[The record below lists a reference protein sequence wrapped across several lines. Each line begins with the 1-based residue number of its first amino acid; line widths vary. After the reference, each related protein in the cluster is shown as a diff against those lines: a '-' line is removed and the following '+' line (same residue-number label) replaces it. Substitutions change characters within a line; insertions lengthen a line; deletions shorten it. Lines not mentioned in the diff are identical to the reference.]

1 VKLEQIRPNIFSL
14 TATSHELSALVAAGR
29 MAADAM
35 QEDPK
40 APPEALELLNRVL
53 REFDAARAGLRDENG
68 R

>member
-1 VKLEQIRPNIFSL
+1 
-14 TATSHELSALVAAGR
+14 

-35 QEDPK
+35 QDDPK